1 MVGYKLNYYLNRD
14 KKSKNGLLTIYLY
27 VRNANKTIVV
37 NTKKK
42 IDEKYWDVAKQKAKR
57 HYKFELE
64 LNNFLKSFKDEIEKT
79 ILNANADNMKITYE
93 DLKVKIMESLQGSQ
107 KLDFFKTFEDY
118 IIHKE
123 TTQTRGTT
131 KVYRTCLNHLKQF
144 EKSANYKIEFENIN
158 QLFFDKFQDYFIRI
172 GNSNNYAKKMMV
184 TLKTFLN
191 YCIQREIS
199 TDTKF
204 QSVERIKTN
213 KTNQIALTYE
223 ELKRV
228 ETVTLSDKLDR
239 ARDLFLFGLY
249 TGQRYSDFSDFNI
262 MDVKDNI
269 WVRRQQKTKT
279 VVNVP
284 LHHKAISILAKY
296 NYVLPKLANQRMN
309 EYLKEIGK
317 LAELNE
323 MIKII
328 KVVGNQEI
336 ENVFPKYELLTT
348 HTARRTFVTLSKLKG
363 IDTDIIKATT
373 GHGSDKMVTAYFVSE
388 NLNSI
393 EVLNQLFGD

>member
-64 LNNFLKSFKDEIEKT
+64 LNNFLKSFKDEIERI
-79 ILNANADNMKITYE
+79 ILKASSENLKLTYE

-118 IIHKE
+118 ITHKE

-204 QSVERIKTN
+204 QSVEKNKTN

-228 ETVTLSDKLDR
+228 ETVPLSDKLDR